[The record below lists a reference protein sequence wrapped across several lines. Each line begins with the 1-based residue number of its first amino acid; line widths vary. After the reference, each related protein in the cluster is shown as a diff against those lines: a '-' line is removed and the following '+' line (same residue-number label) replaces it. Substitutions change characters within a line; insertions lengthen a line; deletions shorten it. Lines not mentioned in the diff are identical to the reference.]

1 MGMFEQSLLIDPS
14 GAKKTGAL
22 ALSITMQTAAVAVMI
37 ALPLIYS
44 DRLPLAP
51 RFISL
56 AFPPPAPPPP
66 PVEQRQATASTTHTT
81 ALTLKPFVAPR
92 KIVALSEIPQISTV
106 EAPPEFATNRDV
118 GVPGGIGTSTLA
130 TQMFHEIIIPPKPPV
145 AVDAPKPPAKPIM
158 IGGDV
163 QEAKLIRKII
173 PPYPALARQ
182 ARISGTVRLMGVIAK
197 DGTIQQLQLVSGH
210 PLLAPTAIDAVRQWL
225 YRPTVLNGQAV
236 EVIAPID
243 VIFKLGQ

>member
-56 AFPPPAPPPP
+56 ALPSPPPP
-66 PVEQRQATASTTHTT
+66 PRPLEQTRAATSSTHAS
-81 ALTLKPFVAPR
+81 ALTPKPFVAPR
-92 KIVALSEIPQISTV
+92 KIVALSEIPQISAA
-106 EAPPEFATNRDV
+106 EAPPEFTSSRDA
-118 GVPGGIGTSTLA
+118 GVPGGTGTSTLA
-130 TQMFHEIIIPPKPPV
+130 TQMFHEIIVPPKPPV
-145 AVDAPKPPAKPIM
+145 VVDTPKPPSKPVA

-163 QEAKLIRKII
+163 QEAKLIRKVV
-173 PPYPALARQ
+173 PRYPALARQ

-210 PLLAPTAIDAVRQWL
+210 PLLAPAALEAVRQWL
-225 YRPTVLNGQAV
+225 YRPTVLNGQPV

-243 VIFKLGQ
+243 VIFTLGQ

>member
-1 MGMFEQSLLIDPS
+1 MGMFEQSLLIDPP

-51 RFISL
+51 RFISI

-66 PVEQRQATASTTHTT
+66 PMEHVQATSSTTRGS
-81 ALTLKPFVAPR
+81 ALTPKPFVAPR
-92 KIVALSEIPQISTV
+92 RIVALSEIPQISAL
-106 EAPPEFATNRDV
+106 EAPPEFAPSHTA
-118 GVPGGIGTSTLA
+118 GVPGGIGGSSLA
-130 TQMFHEIIIPPKPPV
+130 AEILHEIIIPPKPPV
-145 AVDAPKPPAKPIM
+145 VVEMLKPPSKPVM

-163 QEAKLIRKII
+163 QEAKLIRKVI

-182 ARISGTVRLMGVIAK
+182 ARVSGTVRLIGVIAK

-210 PLLAPTAIDAVRQWL
+210 PLLAPAALEAVRQWL
-225 YRPTVLNGQAV
+225 YRPTILNGQAV